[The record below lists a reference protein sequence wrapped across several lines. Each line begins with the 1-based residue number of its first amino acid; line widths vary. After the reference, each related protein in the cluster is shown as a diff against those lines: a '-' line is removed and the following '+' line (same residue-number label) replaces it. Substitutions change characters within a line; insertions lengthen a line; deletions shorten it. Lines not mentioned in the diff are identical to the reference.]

1 MRSRLV
7 RAQLVIFGIV
17 SILVVGYSAY
27 AYAGLQRYTGIGTYS
42 VEAQLSASGGLYPAA
57 LVTYR
62 GVDVGVVTAL
72 DPTPTGA
79 TARLQI
85 DSAHK
90 IPADVHA
97 YVRSVSVA
105 GEQFIDLVPNST
117 AGGSLTDGARI
128 SGDSTSTPVPAGD
141 VIERVTGLLETV
153 PKDSLRGVL
162 DETSQALDDTG
173 ENLNAALAASSSLVR
188 QATGSLDETVQLVQ
202 TANPLLV
209 AVDRSG
215 PDISRIATN
224 LRGFTEQLAMSDEAL
239 GNVLRTGAPFF
250 DSTSGLL
257 QELRPTLPVLLANL
271 QTVGEVLRVNVPGI
285 RHVLVV
291 YPAISNA
298 INADLGPFQQ
308 TDDRSSGQG
317 ELDVKF
323 GNTENPAPCGEGY
336 GMERRNPGSV
346 GYAPMPEDQYC
357 QAAHDDFRVAR
368 GARNAPCATD
378 HSVRSGDV
386 ARCPGGLPSRWPQM
400 LARPG
405 VGYQVPGSAPNPPKA
420 DADTVTAVPY
430 DPSTGRFHVPGQ
442 PTSFTLGN
450 VIAGKNSNQK
460 VVSTWEQLFP
470 H

>member
-1 MRSRLV
+1 MRSKLV

-17 SILVVGYSAY
+17 AMLVVGYSAY

-42 VEAQLSASGGLYPAA
+42 VDAHLSASGGLYPAA

-62 GVDVGVVTAL
+62 GVDVGVVSAL

-85 DSAHK
+85 NSDNK
-90 IPADVHA
+90 IPGDVHA

-105 GEQFIDLVPNST
+105 GEQFIDLVPTST
-117 AGGSLTDGARI
+117 SGGSLSDGAQI
-128 SGDSTSTPVPAGD
+128 SEQRTSTPVPASE
-141 VIERVTGLLETV
+141 VIEKVTGLLDTV

-162 DETSQALDDTG
+162 DETSQALDGTG
-173 ENLNAALAASSSLVR
+173 ENLNATLAASSSLVR
-188 QATGSLDETVQLVQ
+188 QASGSLDPTIQLLQ

-215 PDISRIATN
+215 PDISRITTN
-224 LRGFTEQLAMSDEAL
+224 LRGFTQQLAMSDEAL

-250 DSTSGLL
+250 DTTSGLL

-271 QTVGEVLRVNVPGI
+271 QTVGEVLKVNVPGI

-291 YPAISNA
+291 YPAISNS

-308 TDDRSSGQG
+308 GDDRSSGQG
-317 ELDVKF
+317 ELDIKL
-323 GNTENPAPCGEGY
+323 GNTQNPAPCGTGY
-336 GMERRNPGSV
+336 SMERRNPGSV
-346 GYAPMPEDQYC
+346 GYADMPEDQYC
-357 QAAHDDFRVAR
+357 QAAHDDFRVVR

-386 ARCPGGLPSRWPQM
+386 ANCPGGLPSRWPQM

-405 VGYQVPGSAPNPPKA
+405 VGYQVPGGDSAGSGHPA
-420 DADTVTAVPY
+420 DDVTAVPY
-430 DPSTGRFHVPGQ
+430 DPGTGRFRVPGQ
-442 PTSFTLGN
+442 PATFTLGN

-460 VVSTWEQLFP
+460 AVSTWEQLFP